1 MQYQQI
7 AKLRKARAIAMV
19 GIALICY
26 KDLAIAMLAGSK
38 TELPLACLFLLAEP
52 WRDFAIRSSAAGLH
66 HTFYILYL
74 G

>member
-7 AKLRKARAIAMV
+7 AKLRYRKAIAMV
-19 GIALICY
+19 GIALIGY
-26 KDLAIAMLAGSK
+26 KDLAEALAS
-38 TELPLACLFLLAEP
+38 A
-52 WRDFAIRSSAAGLH
+52 RVRSSAAGLH